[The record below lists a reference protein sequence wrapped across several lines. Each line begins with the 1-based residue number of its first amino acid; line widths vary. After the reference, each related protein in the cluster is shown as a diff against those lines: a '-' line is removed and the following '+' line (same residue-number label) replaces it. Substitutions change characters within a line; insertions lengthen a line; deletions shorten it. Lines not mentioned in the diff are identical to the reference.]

1 MVPALGIG
9 WVDGMELSI
18 RLRSDFTVP
27 DAGHLM
33 AAARRM
39 YQELNPGSTT
49 DDAEAMVACAADAF
63 YVLLDHAGCLR
74 RGR

>member
-1 MVPALGIG
+1 MVPAWGIG

-27 DAGHLM
+27 DAGHPM

-39 YQELNPGSTT
+39 YQVLNPGSTT
-49 DDAEAMVACAADAF
+49 DDAEAMACAADAF